1 MDIHGTP
8 GSESGVTL
16 LRSEDCLG
24 RVNMLDSSIRDWVR
38 PGVRVVRPL
47 FLRDEPV
54 RNKSEDSEEDPCRLV
69 KEYLRS
75 KSFLRR
81 FSQIVL
87 RGAGTVD

>member
-38 PGVRVVRPL
+38 PGVRVVSTT
-47 FLRDEPV
+47 V
-54 RNKSEDSEEDPCRLV
+54 
-69 KEYLRS
+69 S
-75 KSFLRR
+75 KRR
-81 FSQIVL
+81 TSSK
-87 RGAGTVD
+87 